1 MVYLRQVGLF
11 LAFLSVATLL
21 VASDAILVFPVSSA
35 DPVSAISPDDLSL
48 SGTLAGPIGVVD
60 AETRR
65 LRALLSRYL
74 WESPQTRT
82 IKTRFCRF
90 CRLQSRDIRQDSPLR
105 FPVHPSGTH
114 VDTTLGFTS
123 Y

>member
-1 MVYLRQVGLF
+1 MVYLRQVGLS

-35 DPVSAISPDDLSL
+35 DPVSAISPDALSL

-74 WESPQTRT
+74 
-82 IKTRFCRF
+82 
-90 CRLQSRDIRQDSPLR
+90 
-105 FPVHPSGTH
+105 
-114 VDTTLGFTS
+114 
-123 Y
+123 